1 MPDPTLSSTAL
12 RYAAGDLSAADS
24 AVFEARLAS
33 EQEARDA
40 VAEAIRLSAAA
51 LHQPPPAP
59 DPSFREAIRERLLG
73 WTPGWLRRRAYRGHP
88 MTWTALG
95 AAVVAACT
103 VIGLALADRSAG
115 EPAGTSGVMAPA
127 AAPAPRTALAQ
138 APLDVELDEGDT
150 VAEIWADLSTPDQI
164 EKLHDDEQKWRQ
176 KLRDASVLS
185 GRAVPVSAT
194 ADSRD
199 P

>member
-1 MPDPTLSSTAL
+1 MPRHALAAAAL
-12 RYAAGDLSAADS
+12 RYAAGDLTPAECAA
-24 AVFEARLAS
+24 FEARLAS

-51 LHQPPPAP
+51 LHQAPPAP

-88 MTWTALG
+88 ITWTALG
-95 AAVVAACT
+95 AAVVAAST
-103 VIGLALADRSAG
+103 VIGLTLADRGAA
-115 EPAGTSGVMAPA
+115 EPPEASGVTAPA
-127 AAPAPRTALAQ
+127 AAAAPRTVLAQ
-138 APLDVELDEGDT
+138 APTEELEEGDT

-164 EKLHDDEQKWRQ
+164 EKLHEEEQKWRQ

-194 ADSRD
+194 TDSRD

>member
-24 AVFEARLAS
+24 AAFEVRLAS

-88 MTWTALG
+88 VTWTALG

-103 VIGLALADRSAG
+103 VIGLALADRS
-115 EPAGTSGVMAPA
+115 EPSERSEGPA
-127 AAPAPRTALAQ
+127 EQPPAFHVAV
-138 APLDVELDEGDT
+138 APLEEDPDEVDS
-150 VAEIWADLSTPDQI
+150 VAELWADLSTPEQI

-176 KLRDASVLS
+176 KLRDANVLS